1 MGPMIFS
8 FLVSFTTLS
17 LSALVTLSSSDELF
31 YHNCGNSFKCGSIA
45 GVGYPF
51 HGYEE
56 PEYCGYPGLV
66 LACKN
71 NIPTIRIVNVE
82 YRVLDIDQTTKTMR
96 IAREDMMGDVCKLDL
111 VNTTLDNSP
120 FEFASSYTNLNFM
133 YGCHFSVFPN
143 LIQIPS
149 CNISGNEVFLL
160 PETGFFNLGCESKI
174 TVPVEGWDMAM
185 NLSNLGQAIQSGFKV
200 RWKVDSEKCRDCA
213 GSGGRCG
220 YDFVTN
226 RTTCYCP
233 NPPYTAETCST
244 AAGALPTT
252 APTVPGMLLCL

>member
-1 MGPMIFS
+1 
-8 FLVSFTTLS
+8 
-17 LSALVTLSSSDELF
+17 
-31 YHNCGNSFKCGSIA
+31 
-45 GVGYPF
+45 
-51 HGYEE
+51 
-56 PEYCGYPGLV
+56 
-66 LACKN
+66 
-71 NIPTIRIVNVE
+71 
-82 YRVLDIDQTTKTMR
+82 MR

-111 VNTTLDNSP
+111 VNTTLDDSP
-120 FEFASSYTNLNFM
+120 FEFSSSYTNLNFM

-200 RWKVDSEKCRDCA
+200 RWKVDSEKCRYCA

-233 NPPYTAETCST
+233 NPPYAAETCSGALPT

-252 APTVPGMLLCL
+252 APTAPTVPGMLLCL